1 MPRIHKPADGVV
13 HRFDAQV
20 AIAKGQ
26 AVIWGTAEDDV
37 TLPAAANDTPVGIAL
52 NDAAIGEEVDVCMF
66 GPCDG
71 IAGGAITRGAVL
83 GIGGANGRVVAVTPG
98 VTTADTHIIGTA
110 LETVG
115 ADGNSVSLFV
125 GLNQA
130 GAR

>member
-1 MPRIHKPADGVV
+1 MPRIHKPGDGQV

-20 AIAKGQ
+20 AITKGQ

-52 NDAAIGEEVDVCMF
+52 NDAGEEVDVCMM
-66 GPCDG
+66 GPCDA

-83 GIGGANGRVVAVTPG
+83 GIGGTNGRVVAVTPG

-115 ADGNSVSLFV
+115 ADGNTVSIFV